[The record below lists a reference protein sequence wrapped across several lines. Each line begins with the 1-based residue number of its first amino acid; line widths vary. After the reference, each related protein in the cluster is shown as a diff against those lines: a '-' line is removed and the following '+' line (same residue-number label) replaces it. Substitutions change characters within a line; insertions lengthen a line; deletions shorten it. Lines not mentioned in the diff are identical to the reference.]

1 MLHQVPLQVVPGS
14 RQCVDRQRVE
24 DHPEADPEFELK
36 PKPQTLLNFLD
47 IKTMRQ
53 KLYILKLSYLAFK
66 KADHVTGHTIV
77 KWRFHFSYF

>member
-24 DHPEADPEFELK
+24 DHPEADPEFKLKSK
-36 PKPQTLLNFLD
+36 PKHQTLLNFLD

-66 KADHVTGHTIV
+66 
-77 KWRFHFSYF
+77 